1 MIKLPGLIDIH
12 VHFRDPGETH
22 KEDFFT
28 GTMAALSGGYTT
40 VIDMPNN
47 KKPIITLKTLKE
59 KINLAKKKIVCDI
72 GFYAGS
78 LGDNLDELMKMELY
92 VFGLKLYLNKTTG
105 NYLIDI
111 KKLEKIF
118 DAWKSE
124 KPILF
129 HAESDVIEKVL
140 ELAKRKNKKI
150 HICHVSA
157 IKDMEKIIAAKK
169 QNLKVTCGVTPHH
182 LFLTKKDELRLGPLA
197 MMKPPITSGFCDYI
211 WEKLD
216 FVDVIES
223 DHAPHTIEEKKSDKP
238 PFGVPN
244 LETTLPLLITAI
256 FKKKL
261 TFDKLIELC
270 FENPKKIFKIK
281 TDKDTYIE
289 VDENEEFF
297 IDNKNL
303 KTKCGWSPY
312 NGWQV
317 RGKVKKVFLRG
328 KKVYDN
334 GEILVNKGYGCFI
347 KN

>member
-28 GTMAALSGGYTT
+28 GTLAAISGGFTT

-47 KKPIITLKTLKE
+47 KKPIITLEALKE
-59 KINLAKKKIVCDI
+59 KIKIANKKVVGDI

-78 LGDNLDELMKMELY
+78 LGNDLEELMKMEPY
-92 VFGLKLYLNKTTG
+92 VFGLKIYLNKTTG

-111 KKLEKIF
+111 AKLEKIF

-150 HICHVSA
+150 HICHVSS
-157 IKDMEKIIAAKK
+157 IKDMEKIITAKK
-169 QNLKVTCGVTPHH
+169 QNLRVTCGVTPHH
-182 LFLTKKDELRLGPLA
+182 LFLTKKDERRLGPLA
-197 MMKPPITSGFCDYI
+197 MMKPPITSGFYDYI
-211 WEKLD
+211 WKKLD

-223 DHAPHTIEEKKSDKP
+223 DHAPHTIEEKESDKP

-281 TDKDTYIE
+281 TDKDTYIK
-289 VDENEEFF
+289 VDENEEFI

-312 NGWQV
+312 NGWKV

-334 GEILVNKGYGCFI
+334 GNLLIKAGGGHII